1 MYNFKT
7 GGKAYPFIEALVGY
21 TAITGGGDVSGLS
34 WGGRMGLKIAV
45 TDKGLLNLG
54 IQYTQITLDT
64 SESTEKSGMDN
75 FFVSAGFTIWI

>member
-1 MYNFKT
+1 
-7 GGKAYPFIEALVGY
+7 
-21 TAITGGGDVSGLS
+21 
-34 WGGRMGLKIAV
+34 MGLKIAV